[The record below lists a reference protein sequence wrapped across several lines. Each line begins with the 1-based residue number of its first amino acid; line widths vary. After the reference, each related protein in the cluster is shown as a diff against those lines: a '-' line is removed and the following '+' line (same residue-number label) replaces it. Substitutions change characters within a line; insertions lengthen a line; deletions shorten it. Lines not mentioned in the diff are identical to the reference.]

1 MNQIEKIIIIS
12 FYSMEYVEYSI
23 DNYGAK
29 YYFQHNISITR
40 ADGKRYIA
48 EYAQSRRLR
57 PSENKNTAVVM
68 KSNNSNNLPA
78 FYYISSNLLL
88 SVVYIRAHI
97 YNSPLKIDVNIDFYL
112 HLSIYTNY
120 TNANSKDLM
129 MHDNYER

>member
-1 MNQIEKIIIIS
+1 MNPIEKIIIIS

-29 YYFQHNISITR
+29 YYFQHNIPVTR
-40 ADGKRYIA
+40 DDGKKYIA
-48 EYAQSRRLR
+48 AYAQSRRLR
-57 PSENKNTAVVM
+57 PSEAKNTAVVM
-68 KSNNSNNLPA
+68 KFNNLPA

-88 SVVYIRAHI
+88 SIVYIKAHI

-120 TNANSKDLM
+120 TSADSKDLI

>member
-40 ADGKRYIA
+40 DDDGKKYIA

-57 PSENKNTAVVM
+57 PSEAKNTAVVM
-68 KSNNSNNLPA
+68 KFNNLPA

-88 SVVYIRAHI
+88 SVVYIKAHI
-97 YNSPLKIDVNIDFYL
+97 YNSPLKIDFNTDFYL

-120 TNANSKDLM
+120 TSANSKDLM
-129 MHDNYER
+129 TYY

>member
-40 ADGKRYIA
+40 DDGKKYIA
-48 EYAQSRRLR
+48 EYAQSRRFR
-57 PSENKNTAVVM
+57 PSENKNTVVVM
-68 KSNNSNNLPA
+68 KYNNLPA

-88 SVVYIRAHI
+88 SVVYIKAHI
-97 YNSPLKIDVNIDFYL
+97 YNSPLKIDFNTDFYL

-120 TNANSKDLM
+120 TSANSKDLM
-129 MHDNYER
+129 TY